1 MAARSLFHCAAPRA
15 IPQPLTAPK
24 KKTLTEEI
32 TSPTAKQST
41 DKELETSSIII
52 WLDAFQDQEWVS
64 WINATTQ
71 DSMASNII
79 VAAAL
84 VVW

>member
-15 IPQPLTAPK
+15 IPQPLAAPK
-24 KKTLTEEI
+24 KKNLTEEI

-41 DKELETSSIII
+41 DEELETSSIIT
-52 WLDAFQDQEWVS
+52 WLDAFEDQDWVS